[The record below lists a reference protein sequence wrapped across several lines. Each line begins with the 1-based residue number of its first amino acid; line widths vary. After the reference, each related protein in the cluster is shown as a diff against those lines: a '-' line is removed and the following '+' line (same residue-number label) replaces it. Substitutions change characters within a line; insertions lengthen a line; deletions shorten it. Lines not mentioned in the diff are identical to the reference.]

1 MVITGSGASFIC
13 GWNTMEESGRRTWK
27 GEIIICGIIE
37 VFCDWQL
44 AWMANFKNAKRPRK
58 PFEKVSHILK
68 SVLLKTYSI
77 QPLKFIRM
85 S

>member
-13 GWNTMEESGRRTWK
+13 GWNTMEESGRSTWK

-58 PFEKVSHILK
+58 PFEKVSHNIKVRTLK
-68 SVLLKTYSI
+68 NLQHSTIKI
-77 QPLKFIRM
+77 H
-85 S
+85 